1 MVSKEKENIACLSVP
16 PHILHTSR
24 FHEIQIR
31 NKCAAEERE
40 KEKRLGGRLMTN
52 WIELTFAFAPCG
64 GPTNS
69 LRACQG
75 FCCSPAPLQPD
86 AGRNPVIRRRLKFAS
101 PSGSRDIAVAHS
113 VVSGYLFCEQKT
125 REKRKELSH
134 AQLEKSGHLSSLIST
149 RKRRVAPAGW
159 KLGY

>member
-1 MVSKEKENIACLSVP
+1 MYNKAWTHVVVGEELIHNQFLFWFQRKTLPAYRFP
-16 PHILHTSR
+16 PISCTQADFMKFKSETSAQR
-24 FHEIQIR
+24 
-31 NKCAAEERE
+31 KRE
-40 KEKRLGGRLMTN
+40 KEKFGGRLMTN

-113 VVSGYLFCEQKT
+113 VVSGYLFCEQKSE
-125 REKRKELSH
+125 EKKKE
-134 AQLEKSGHLSSLIST
+134 KN
-149 RKRRVAPAGW
+149 
-159 KLGY
+159 